1 MTVTVYTTPNCVQ
14 CNATKKHL
22 DRRSIVYKVVD
33 LSENPDKLTE
43 FVSMGLAT
51 APIVEV
57 GDKRWSGYRPAEIDA
72 ITKEQ

>member
-1 MTVTVYTTPNCVQ
+1 
-14 CNATKKHL
+14 L

-33 LSENPDKLTE
+33 LSKNPDKLTE

>member
-1 MTVTVYTTPNCVQ
+1 MTVTLYTTPNCVQ

-22 DRRSIVYKVVD
+22 DRRSISYEVID

-43 FVSMGLAT
+43 FVSMGLST

-72 ITKEQ
+72 IEK